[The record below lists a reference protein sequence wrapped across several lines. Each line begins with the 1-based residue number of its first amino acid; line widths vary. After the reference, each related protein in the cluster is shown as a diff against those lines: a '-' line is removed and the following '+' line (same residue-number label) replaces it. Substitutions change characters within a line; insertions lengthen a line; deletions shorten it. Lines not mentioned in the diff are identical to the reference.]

1 MELVVR
7 RFVQQSQS
15 RKQHIAA
22 PVKMTRSVGLQI
34 NMNGA
39 HHGHLQN
46 PSPKKTVDK
55 SVPPTVTITSRSHAT
70 AGTSASVLNNGGYS
84 SSGSSSSL
92 TSPNRPGLTSP
103 NLTMQAPDIASYVP
117 QQTQPRY
124 RTQRRNEESP
134 VVVPTAT
141 AKVSPYANIA
151 NNNTM
156 KSINQRIQE
165 QSQQFINNL
174 GLPKNSINIT
184 PVHHIS
190 TNNGG
195 NINHRQT
202 ATTTSVNST
211 QQNST
216 VKAILARARSST
228 TGGETVGHSHV
239 HQHQQV
245 SNVQQQQ
252 QQPSNW
258 QNNRP
263 GPRPGT
269 TVNKVTL
276 PGRLPN
282 VIDLTDEDLEKE
294 RAAAAAAGRISAIR
308 ANPMRSP

>member
-39 HHGHLQN
+39 HHAHTQN
-46 PSPKKTVDK
+46 PTPKKAVER
-55 SVPPTVTITSRSHAT
+55 SVPPMVTITSRTHAT
-70 AGTSASVLNNGGYS
+70 AGTSTMSNTAGGYS
-84 SSGSSSSL
+84 SSGSNSSL
-92 TSPNRPGLTSP
+92 TSPSRPGLTSP

-124 RTQRRNEESP
+124 RTQRRSEDPP
-134 VVVPTAT
+134 VVIPTAI
-141 AKVSPYANIA
+141 AKVSPHVNITSS
-151 NNNTM
+151 NSQ
-156 KSINQRIQE
+156 KSINQRIHE

-195 NINHRQT
+195 NMNHRQA
-202 ATTTSVNST
+202 ATTNSVNNT
-211 QQNST
+211 QQSNT

-228 TGGETVGHSHV
+228 AGAESVGTSHV
-239 HQHQQV
+239 LQHQQAG
-245 SNVQQQQ
+245 NVQQQQ
-252 QQPSNW
+252 SNW
-258 QNNRP
+258 QNKP

-308 ANPMRSP
+308 VNPMRSP